1 MRSISTEVVDSG
13 PKRDS
18 CGRRVSD
25 QAQRAELL
33 AAYDRSGLTQKAF
46 AQREG
51 VNVHTFVSWL
61 QQRRRALGPT
71 AAAAPVRF
79 AELPWSGARAAGLE
93 VVLPDGVMVRG
104 AVPAAVAALVRLL
117 RS

>member
-1 MRSISTEVVDSG
+1 MRSITTDVVDSG
-13 PKRDS
+13 TKRDS
-18 CGRRVSD
+18 RGRRVSNK
-25 QAQRAELL
+25 QRRTELL

-46 AQREG
+46 AQRKR

-61 QQRRRALGPT
+61 QQRRRALAAT
-71 AAAAPVRF
+71 ATPPAVQF

-93 VVLPDGVMVRG
+93 VVLPDGATVRG
-104 AVPAAVAALVRLL
+104 AVAAEVAALVRLL

>member
-1 MRSISTEVVDSG
+1 MRSISTEVVASG

-18 CGRRVSD
+18 RGRCVSD
-25 QAQRAELL
+25 QARRAELL

-61 QQRRRALGPT
+61 QRKRPASDLPGRRYSRLK
-71 AAAAPVRF
+71 RC
-79 AELPWSGARAAGLE
+79 LNGAH
-93 VVLPDGVMVRG
+93 
-104 AVPAAVAALVRLL
+104 
-117 RS
+117 

>member
-18 CGRRVSD
+18 RGRRVSD
-25 QAQRAELL
+25 QARRAELL

-46 AQREG
+46 AQL
-51 VNVHTFVSWL
+51 NVHTFVSWL
-61 QQRRRALGPT
+61 QQRRRAL
-71 AAAAPVRF
+71 AAAATPPAVQF
-79 AELPWSGARAAGLE
+79 AELPWSGARSAGLE
-93 VVLPDGVMVRG
+93 VVLPDGAMVRG
-104 AVPAAVAALVRLL
+104 AVPAEVAALVRLL

>member
-1 MRSISTEVVDSG
+1 MRIISTEVADSG

-18 CGRRVSD
+18 RGWRVSD
-25 QAQRAELL
+25 RSRRAELL

-61 QQRRRALGPT
+61 QQRRRARGPT
-71 AAAAPVRF
+71 AAATPVRF
-79 AELPWSGARAAGLE
+79 AEVPWSGARAVGLE
-93 VVLPDGVMVRG
+93 VVLPDGATVRG
-104 AVPAAVAALVRLL
+104 AVASEVAALVRLL

>member
-18 CGRRVSD
+18 RGRRVSD
-25 QAQRAELL
+25 QSRRTELL
-33 AAYDRSGLTQKAF
+33 AAYDQSGLTQKAF

-61 QQRRRALGPT
+61 QQRRRALVPT
-71 AAAAPVRF
+71 ATTAPVEF
-79 AELPWSGARAAGLE
+79 TELPWSGARSPGLE
-93 VVLPDGVMVRG
+93 VVLPDGAAVRG
-104 AVPAAVAALVRLL
+104 TVAAEVAALVRLL

>member
-18 CGRRVSD
+18 RGRRVSD
-25 QAQRAELL
+25 RSRRTELL

-51 VNVHTFVSWL
+51 VNIHTFVSWL
-61 QQRRRALGPT
+61 QQRRRALPSIT
-71 AAAAPVRF
+71 PPSSVQF
-79 AELPWSGARAAGLE
+79 AELPWSGARSVGLE
-93 VVLPDGVMVRG
+93 VVLPDGVTVRG
-104 AVPAAVAALVRLL
+104 AVAAEVAALVRLL

>member
-1 MRSISTEVVDSG
+1 MRSISTEVVDNG

-18 CGRRVSD
+18 RGRRVSD
-25 QAQRAELL
+25 QARRAALL

-61 QQRRRALGPT
+61 QQRRRALGP
-71 AAAAPVRF
+71 AAVTAPVRF
-79 AELPWSGARAAGLE
+79 TELPWSGAGSAGLE
-93 VVLPDGVMVRG
+93 VVLPDGSTVRG
-104 AVPAAVAALVRLL
+104 AVAAEVAALVRLL
-117 RS
+117 RG

>member
-1 MRSISTEVVDSG
+1 MRSISTEVVDNG

-18 CGRRVSD
+18 RGRRVSD
-25 QAQRAELL
+25 QARRAALL

-61 QQRRRALGPT
+61 QHRRRALAPT
-71 AAAAPVRF
+71 AEQAPMQF
-79 AELPWSGARAAGLE
+79 TELPWSGVRAARLE
-93 VVLPDGVMVRG
+93 VVLPDGAMVRG
-104 AVPAAVAALVRLL
+104 AVPAEVAALVRLL

>member
-1 MRSISTEVVDSG
+1 M
-13 PKRDS
+13 
-18 CGRRVSD
+18 SD
-25 QAQRAELL
+25 QARRAELL

-61 QQRRRALGPT
+61 QQRRRALAAT
-71 AAAAPVRF
+71 AMSPAVQF
-79 AELPWSGARAAGLE
+79 AELPWSGARPAGLE
-93 VVLPDGVMVRG
+93 VVLPDGATVRG
-104 AVPAAVAALVRLL
+104 AVAAEVAAVVRLL